1 MTDTELDDMTPDP
14 SGLPLPD
21 AVEGYL
27 IDQALATP
35 GPAVRFAAGRV
46 AAGYLRDAVE
56 NTPVDTGDEE
66 ADSGAWSEYDDRVAA
81 ARRWVERTQG
91 GPR

>member
-27 IDQALATP
+27 IDEALVARAPRFSP
-35 GPAVRFAAGRV
+35 GHM